1 MNLVRKFAMYQMPH
15 ISFSFY
21 KFRGEQ
27 VWERATNLAFALY
40 RPIFIGLFMLNTFLC
55 AIAAIVCTTFF
66 SQNLGHAIARFWS
79 RLNLA
84 LSGVSASIMGEENIQ
99 PNQPYIVMANHQSH
113 YDVFALMWIIP
124 LQIRWIIKMELRKIP
139 FFGFACERVGYIF
152 IDRGD
157 HAKARESLKAAG
169 ERIGGGASVIFFP
182 EGTRSA
188 DGRLRPFKKGGFVI
202 ALEAQVPILP
212 VTVLGGKEILPKGTL
227 RILPGDMKIII
238 HEPIPVD
245 GYTYET
251 KEQLMERVKETIEKD
266 LA

>member
-1 MNLVRKFAMYQMPH
+1 MYQMPR
-15 ISFSFY
+15 ISFSSY
-21 KFRGEQ
+21 KFRAEQ
-27 VWERATNLAFALY
+27 LWERATAVAYALY
-40 RPIFIGLFMLNTFLC
+40 RPVLILLFVLDTFLL
-55 AIAAIVCTTFF
+55 AIAAIVCTAFLPQDF
-66 SQNLGHAIARFWS
+66 GHAVARFWS

-84 LSGVSASIMGEENIQ
+84 LSGVSASMDGEDRIR

-113 YDVFALMWIIP
+113 YDVFALMGLLP

-139 FFGFACERVGYIF
+139 LFGFACERVGYIF

-169 ERIGGGASVIFFP
+169 ERIRGGASVIFFP

-188 DGRLRPFKKGGFVI
+188 DGKLRSFKKGGFVI

-212 VTVLGGKEILPKGTL
+212 VTVVGGKEVLPKGTL
-227 RILPGDMKIII
+227 HILPGEMKVIV

-251 KEQLMERVKETIEKD
+251 KERLMERVKAVIAQD
-266 LA
+266 LE

>member
-1 MNLVRKFAMYQMPH
+1 MYQMPR
-15 ISFSFY
+15 ISFSSY
-21 KFRGEQ
+21 KFKGEQ
-27 VWERATNLAFALY
+27 LWERATGLAFAVY
-40 RPIFIGLFMLNTFLC
+40 RPAFILLFILDTFIC
-55 AIAAIVCTTFF
+55 AIAAIVCTTFS
-66 SQNLGHAIARFWS
+66 SQNRGHAVARFWS

-84 LSGVSASIMGEENIQ
+84 LSGVSASLSGEDHIR

-113 YDVFALMWIIP
+113 YDVFALMGLLP

-139 FFGFACERVGYIF
+139 LFGFACERVGYIF

-157 HAKARESLKAAG
+157 HEKARESLKTAG
-169 ERIGGGASVIFFP
+169 ERIRGGASVIFFP

-188 DGRLRPFKKGGFVI
+188 DGTLRTFKKGGFVI
-202 ALEAQVPILP
+202 ALEARVPILP
-212 VTVLGGKEILPKGTL
+212 VTVAGGKEILPKGTL
-227 RILPGDMKIII
+227 RILPGHMKVII

-251 KEQLMERVKETIEKD
+251 KEQLMERVRRAIEHD